1 MSDNRVRPLSRA
13 LTDSDARHL
22 LADGLLRVCHREG
35 PSRVALAIG
44 CDEKTVRRARD
55 EESTM
60 GLACAINLLD
70 IDEHALDALL
80 AAKGKMVV
88 PLQAE
93 AADIIPLAGAAIHR
107 IGQNRADNSDG
118 GSTETDRELIDSEGD
133 NDALLLACLDRR
145 ARIAEAKLRR
155 AEKAA

>member
-1 MSDNRVRPLSRA
+1 MPDHRVRPNSQP
-13 LTDSDARHL
+13 LTDGDARHL

-60 GLACAINLLD
+60 GLACAVNLLD

-88 PLQAE
+88 PLHAE

-107 IGQNRADNSDG
+107 IGSARSPDSDG
-118 GSTETDRELIDSEGD
+118 GVHETDTELLDSESD

-155 AEKAA
+155 AGRAA